1 MTPMKRC
8 LVAYATRDKQYLWR
22 VELAPAASIADALA
36 AARLQALDLEVPW
49 DEAPVGIFG
58 ERRTRSDVP
67 AAGDRIEIYRPLAH
81 DPREARRARVR
92 QSRRAGRS

>member
-1 MTPMKRC
+1 MTTLKRC
-8 LVAYATRDKQYLWR
+8 LVAYATRDAQYLWR

-36 AARLQALDLEVPW
+36 AARLQALGVEVPW

-58 ERRTRSDVP
+58 ERRTRADVP
-67 AAGDRIEIYRPLAH
+67 VAGDRIEIYRPLAH